1 MPRTSL
7 GYLVITLPQPL
18 PGSDARFEFLIMF
31 IMISISR
38 IDLSLNIERSRNI

>member
-31 IMISISR
+31 IMISVSYTHLTLPTT
-38 IDLSLNIERSRNI
+38 D